1 MPEAPGASLNR
12 LPQGYILMTFGTLIT
27 AEREHMTA
35 NTEGF
40 EYFRSFPTAAERI
53 AEAEASAGDAPPP
66 DPDTLDFEPVET
78 SAGWTFPGAERSW
91 RSREESRIAGDRARG
106 ETARAYANYVNAL
119 PVEQL
124 TPGQIALA
132 YHREALA
139 AFIDD
144 GGTEAQA
151 VAYPHLLD
159 RYKVRSGREA
169 YEEYKRSR

>member
-1 MPEAPGASLNR
+1 
-12 LPQGYILMTFGTLIT
+12 MTD
-27 AEREHMTA
+27 
-35 NTEGF
+35 NTDNTKGF

-53 AEAEASAGDAPPP
+53 AEADASTDDVPPL

-78 SAGWTFPGAERSW
+78 ATGWTFPGAERLW

-106 ETARAYANYVNAL
+106 EAARSYANYINAVPAVPL
-119 PVEQL
+119 TAGQL
-124 TPGQIALA
+124 ALVD
-132 YHREALA
+132 HREALT

-159 RYKVRSGREA
+159 RYKARNGH
-169 YEEYKRSR
+169 EEYEQHKRSR